1 MKTDWADM
9 WHFTELPSPRRQPLD
24 TNGGK
29 LGNGALHHPDI
40 TTPNVQNVE
49 VFSMVLQRNKEM
61 LLVAF
66 RCVICSLRH
75 CSQPMYCLNY

>member
-29 LGNGALHHPDI
+29 LGNGALHHPDREDVVSYYNTQCPECRSVLSGF
-40 TTPNVQNVE
+40 TTQ
-49 VFSMVLQRNKEM
+49 LRD
-61 LLVAF
+61 AF
-66 RCVICSLRH
+66 TGIQMCH
-75 CSQPMYCLNY
+75 M